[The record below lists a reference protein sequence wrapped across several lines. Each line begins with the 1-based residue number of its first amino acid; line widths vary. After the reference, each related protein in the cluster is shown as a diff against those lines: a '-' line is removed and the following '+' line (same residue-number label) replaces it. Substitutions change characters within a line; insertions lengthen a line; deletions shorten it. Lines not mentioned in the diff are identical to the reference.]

1 MSYFVHGSN
10 SSIGRVLLAIL
21 PGLGASQ
28 LAKQGDLLSAICNAD
43 GDLSKCSIGASCSSW

>member
-43 GDLSKCSIGASCSSW
+43 GDLSNCSIGASCSSW